1 MRKKRN
7 SIKIITAGTIATLL
21 ALSGSATFAAQGGGG
36 PVRMCNAEDF
46 YRGKWSTLETATCEY
61 AGAAFA
67 YFVYDSTNAGNLDI
81 RAGSGTGG
89 EGGDRTI
96 PSDCIQYGGF
106 YHYGY
111 TDIKTVTTIANGTTE
126 NVINGYGSIGNPGRV
141 DALSSGRFYQD
152 YNFCK

>member
-1 MRKKRN
+1 MRKNRN

-21 ALSGSATFAAQGGGG
+21 ALSGSATFAEQGGGG
-36 PVRMCNAEDF
+36 SVSKCSASTF
-46 YRGKWSTLETATCEY
+46 KRGMWSSSETATCEY

-96 PSDCIQYGGF
+96 SSDCIQ
-106 YHYGY
+106 
-111 TDIKTVTTIANGTTE
+111 
-126 NVINGYGSIGNPGRV
+126 
-141 DALSSGRFYQD
+141 
-152 YNFCK
+152 